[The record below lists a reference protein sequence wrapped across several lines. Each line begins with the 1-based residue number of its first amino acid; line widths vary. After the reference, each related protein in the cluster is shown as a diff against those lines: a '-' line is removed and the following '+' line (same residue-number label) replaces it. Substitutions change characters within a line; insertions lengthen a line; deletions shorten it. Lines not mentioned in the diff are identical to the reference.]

1 MMTAVTNFEA
11 KPLPKSTRALR
22 EDVQTFLRSYKPKL
36 TEIQKAKSWM
46 GFDREFSKALA
57 KKGFIGLTVPK
68 KFGGQGKDG
77 FSRFTVIEELLLNG
91 MPVGA
96 HWIADRQSAPLI
108 LKYGTEEQKSFYLPK
123 ICSADAFFCI
133 GMSEPNS
140 GSDLA
145 SVRTRATKI
154 DGGWSLSGQKI
165 WTTNAHLCDFMI
177 ILVRTSGTAEDRHEG
192 LSQFIVDL
200 KQPGIDIRKIRDL
213 TGDHHFNEVF
223 FNEVFLPDNCLVGKE
238 GAGWQQVIS
247 ELAFERSG
255 PERIYSSI
263 TLFDAWIQHSRDTAL
278 TSDAPVL
285 AGKIL
290 TELITL
296 RAMSLSV
303 VAKIE
308 EGEEPVIESAIVKDL
323 GTELEQMIPHSLAEN
338 LATNPESVVS
348 QELLS
353 ALAYGM
359 QISPTYSL
367 RGGTR
372 EILRGMIARGLGLR

>member
-1 MMTAVTNFEA
+1 
-11 KPLPKSTRALR
+11 
-22 EDVQTFLRSYKPKL
+22 
-36 TEIQKAKSWM
+36 M
-46 GFDREFSKALA
+46 GFDRDFSKALA
-57 KKGFIGLTVPK
+57 KNGFIGLTIPK

-108 LKYGTEEQKSFYLPK
+108 LKYGTDEQKSFYLPK

-177 ILVRTSGTAEDRHEG
+177 ILVRTSGTSEDRHEG

-223 FNEVFLPDNCLVGKE
+223 FNEVFLPDNCLVGIE

-255 PERIYSSI
+255 PERVYSSI
-263 TLFDAWIQHSRDTAL
+263 TLFDAWIHHSRNAAL
-278 TSDAPVL
+278 TNDASPL

-290 TELITL
+290 TDLITL

-308 EGEEPVIESAIVKDL
+308 EAEEPVIESAIVKDL
-323 GTELEQMIPHSLAEN
+323 GTELEQMIPYALAEN

>member
-1 MMTAVTNFEA
+1 MTVVTNFEA
-11 KPLPKSTRALR
+11 KPLPKSTQALR

-46 GFDREFSKALA
+46 GFDRDFSKALA
-57 KKGFIGLTVPK
+57 KNGFIGLTIPK

-77 FSRFTVIEELLLNG
+77 FSRFAVIEELLLNG

-108 LKYGTEEQKSFYLPK
+108 LKYGTDEQKSFYLPK

-177 ILVRTSGTAEDRHEG
+177 ILVRTSGASEDRHEG

-223 FNEVFLPDNCLVGKE
+223 FNEVFLPDNCLVGIE

-255 PERIYSSI
+255 PERVYSSI
-263 TLFDAWIQHSRDTAL
+263 TLFDAWIQHSRNAAL
-278 TSDAPVL
+278 TNDASPL

-290 TELITL
+290 TDLITL

-323 GTELEQMIPHSLAEN
+323 GTELEQMIPYALAEN
-338 LATNPESVVS
+338 LATNPEGAVS